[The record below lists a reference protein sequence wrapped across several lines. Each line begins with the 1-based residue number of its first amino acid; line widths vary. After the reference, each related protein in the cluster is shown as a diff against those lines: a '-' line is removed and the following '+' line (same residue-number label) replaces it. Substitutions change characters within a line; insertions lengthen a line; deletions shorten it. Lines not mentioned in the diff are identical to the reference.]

1 MDCFITI
8 LFTILIIV
16 LIISYYGHIF
26 LKKRN
31 LESFINNK
39 TNNSTSKKD
48 LQESIRKKRL
58 EDAKVPYTTK
68 NKYTFD
74 NNYLYPVKGLGGQ
87 CQKLGLRPAY
97 MPQICSIN
105 GVVNNFANCMC
116 QDKNGVCM
124 KCYPEL
130 KKYNKQSFTIYNDI
144 LGNDKQINSVNMK
157 PGNTTKPLSINT
169 NTDIPGVTPN
179 SGYKL
184 LPQAVQINNPKCKKY
199 YDDFTKCNSGK
210 ISS

>member
-1 MDCFITI
+1 MDYFITI

-31 LESFINNK
+31 SESFANN
-39 TNNSTSKKD
+39 NAD
-48 LQESIRKKRL
+48 
-58 EDAKVPYTTK
+58 TTK
-68 NKYTFD
+68 NQYTFD

-87 CQKLGLRPAY
+87 CQKFGLMPSF

-105 GVVNNFANCMC
+105 GVVNSFANCMC

-144 LGNDKQINSVNMK
+144 PDNDKQKNSLNIK
-157 PGNTTKPLSINT
+157 QGNTTNPVNINT

-179 SGYKL
+179 SGYEL
-184 LPQAVQINNPKCKKY
+184 LPQAVQINNPQCKKY